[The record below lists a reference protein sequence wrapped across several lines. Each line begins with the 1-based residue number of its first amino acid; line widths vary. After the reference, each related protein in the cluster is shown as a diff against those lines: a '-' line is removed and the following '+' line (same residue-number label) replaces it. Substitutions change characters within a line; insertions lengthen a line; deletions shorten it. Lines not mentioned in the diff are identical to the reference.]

1 MVILV
6 AELNL
11 QQIVESIPKSVLNAS
26 DRDLEGFQKII
37 QETLKLREGHINL
50 QKMIKSFS
58 LSSTNHTQR

>member
-1 MVILV
+1 M
-6 AELNL
+6 ADLNL

-58 LSSTNHTQR
+58 LSSTSNHTQR